1 MALYQPAVLSR
12 DIRIPMNQVGGSIP
26 KLLEN
31 ALRSYEGKCSE
42 EGYVKRGTVK
52 LHHHSCGILEGTTV
66 RIQVVFECKL
76 MNPLVGQSI
85 RCIAESNTKAGVKAR
100 IDDTE
105 SSLVVF
111 LARDHH
117 YQHPTF
123 SEIKEGD
130 KFAAK
135 IVGKRY
141 EINDAKISVLA
152 VMDETYVEPPS
163 VEVPEEVVDVE
174 DDVLVFYAKAKD
186 VYPGKGANEHIN
198 QPKDYDAL
206 SKIQNWRSQLGPL
219 DVAPFKWSGKGIL
232 PEPFKEGTEWNS
244 IEHALQ
250 GSKFKFY
257 KFDDAD
263 KFSLTSGDAIGKGDG
278 SFAEKNKKLHAIKDL
293 APWEALYPSVLKD
306 VYTAKFTQNK
316 DKMRILSLTNTAHL
330 IHHVVV
336 RGKPSQQ
343 VRATHLEEMRDSV
356 KE

>member
-26 KLLEN
+26 QLLEN

-42 EGYVKRGTVK
+42 EGYVKRGSVK
-52 LHHHSCGILEGTTV
+52 LHHHSCGILDGTSV

-85 RCIAESNTKAGVKAR
+85 MCITESNTKAGVKAR
-100 IDDTE
+100 MDDTE

-123 SEIKEGD
+123 SELKEGD

-135 IVGKRY
+135 IIGKRY

-163 VEVPEEVVDVE
+163 IVVPEEVEVKE
-174 DDVLVFYAKAKD
+174 DVLVFYSKAKD
-186 VYPGKGANEHIN
+186 VMPGKGANEYVNH
-198 QPKDYDAL
+198 PKEYEAL
-206 SKIQNWRSQLGPL
+206 SKIPKWRTHLGPL
-219 DVAPFKWSGKGIL
+219 DVAPFSWSGKGVL

-244 IEHALQ
+244 IEHAIQ
-250 GSKFKFY
+250 GSKFKLY
-257 KFDDAD
+257 KFEDAD

-278 SFAEKNKKLHAIKDL
+278 SFAEKNKKLHVIKDMS
-293 APWEALYPSVLKD
+293 AWDKLYPDVLKD
-306 VYTAKFTQNK
+306 ISLSKFKQNK
-316 DKMRILSLTNTAHL
+316 DRMRTLSLTQSSKL
-330 IHHVVV
+330 LHHVAV
-336 RGKPSQQ
+336 RGKPSQL
-343 VRATHLEEMRDSV
+343 VRFTHLEEIRDSV

>member
-1 MALYQPAVLSR
+1 
-12 DIRIPMNQVGGSIP
+12 MNQVGGSIP

-52 LHHHSCGILEGTTV
+52 LHHHSCGILEGTSV

-85 RCIAESNTKAGVKAR
+85 QCITESNTKAGVKAR
-100 IDDTE
+100 LDDTE

-123 SEIKEGD
+123 SEMKEGD
-130 KFAAK
+130 RFSAK

-152 VMDETYVEPPS
+152 VMDETYVEPPP
-163 VEVPEEVVDVE
+163 VVVPEEEEVEE

-186 VYPGKGANEHIN
+186 VYPGKASNEHIN
-198 QPKDYDAL
+198 HPKEYEAL
-206 SKIQNWRSQLGPL
+206 SKIQNWRNQLSPL
-219 DVAPFKWSGKGIL
+219 DVSPFKWSGKGIL
-232 PEPFKEGTEWNS
+232 PEPFKEGIEWNS

-250 GSKFKFY
+250 GAKFKFY
-257 KFDDAD
+257 KFEDAI

-278 SFAEKNKKLHAIKDL
+278 SFAEKNKKLHVIKDA
-293 APWEALYPSVLKD
+293 APWEALYASVVKD
-306 VYTAKFTQNK
+306 VYLAKFTQNK
-316 DKMRILSLTNTAHL
+316 DKMRILLLTRPAHL
-330 IHHVVV
+330 VQHIVT
-336 RGKPSQQ
+336 RGKPTQQ